1 MKSLL
6 YKWIFFLLF
15 SLDLF
20 CLVVLRP
27 LYQVILLTKL
37 TASTGSWRRIFT
49 KYYVSACLS
58 GVQPGTQLYCSLEM
72 ETMQEEADTD
82 TGPDIL
88 SSAEYANLE
97 SEGIA
102 LLTRQL
108 QVIRNINSLD

>member
-1 MKSLL
+1 
-6 YKWIFFLLF
+6 
-15 SLDLF
+15 
-20 CLVVLRP
+20 
-27 LYQVILLTKL
+27 
-37 TASTGSWRRIFT
+37 
-49 KYYVSACLS
+49 
-58 GVQPGTQLYCSLEM
+58 M

-108 QVIRNINSLD
+108 QVNIALLVLAGNFL

>member
-1 MKSLL
+1 
-6 YKWIFFLLF
+6 
-15 SLDLF
+15 
-20 CLVVLRP
+20 
-27 LYQVILLTKL
+27 
-37 TASTGSWRRIFT
+37 
-49 KYYVSACLS
+49 
-58 GVQPGTQLYCSLEM
+58 M

-108 QVIRNINSLD
+108 QVNIASSRWKLS

>member
-1 MKSLL
+1 M
-6 YKWIFFLLF
+6 
-15 SLDLF
+15 
-20 CLVVLRP
+20 VLRP

-37 TASTGSWRRIFT
+37 TASPGSVTRIFT
-49 KYYVSACLS
+49 EYYVSAWLS
-58 GVQPGTQLYCSLEM
+58 GLSSGGQQYCSLEM

-97 SEGIA
+97 SEGIT

-108 QVIRNINSLD
+108 QVQRKLKEKPQHLYHINIVGSNIRRFSQY